1 MEESMN
7 SIERIEAAVNLKE
20 PDRVPADPLN
30 IYILG
35 YQGGISLKEFMED
48 PVKATKAAELAR
60 KEKIGEGDQIYPSLV
75 ILDHFTFPMKST
87 WDQYTLRWEIFDKF
101 PPEGNIPNFYEKET
115 IKDYDD
121 IMERG
126 FSTIL
131 FDKEISKKTLKK
143 SIDEILYYAF
153 EFPKIHAREWRK
165 FSERNHIPLMVGGRA
180 CIPLDILQYYR
191 GFSNLVRDIHEQP
204 DKVKEFCEWL
214 LEYEIVAGLREATI
228 MGAGEVPGAEKILWF
243 NGGPPGMTP
252 QIFEDFF
259 WPTAKKGIDMIVK
272 RGFKAHCHWDN
283 DLTPHLERMTDIAK
297 GLPKGQIVL
306 DLEKTD
312 MAKAKEILG
321 DKICLYGNVPSS
333 LLVHGTVKDVKKY
346 CKKLIE
352 DCADGGGFI
361 LSTEC
366 ETPWDAK
373 PENVKAIIDS
383 AKEYGKYK

>member
-1 MEESMN
+1 MDELSRF
-7 SIERIEAAVNLKE
+7 ERVDAAINLKE
-20 PDRVPADPLN
+20 ADRVPADPLN
-30 IYILG
+30 IYIHG
-35 YQGGISLKEFMED
+35 YQGGISFKEFMED
-48 PVKATKAAELAR
+48 PVKATRAAEIAR
-60 KEKIGEGDQIYPSLV
+60 KEKIGEGDQIYPSLA
-75 ILDHFTFPMKST
+75 IMDHLTFPMKAT
-87 WDQYTLRWEIFDKF
+87 WDQYTLRWEIFDEF
-101 PPEGNIPNFYEKET
+101 PPKGNIPNFYEKET

-143 SIDEILYYAF
+143 PIDEILYYTF

-165 FSERNHIPLMVGGRA
+165 LAERNHVPLMVGGRA

-191 GFSNLVRDIHEQP
+191 GFTGLVRDIHEQP
-204 DKVKEFCEWL
+204 DKVKEMCEWL
-214 LEYEIVAGLREATI
+214 LEYEIIAGLRQATI

-252 QIFEDFF
+252 QIFEEFF
-259 WPTAKKGIDMIVK
+259 WPFAKKGIDMIVK

-297 GLPKGQIVL
+297 GLPKGKIIL
-306 DLEKTD
+306 DLEKTN

-321 DKICLYGNVPSS
+321 DKVCLYGNVPSS
-333 LLVHGTVKDVKKY
+333 VLVHGTVNDVKKY
-346 CKKLIE
+346 CKKLIAN
-352 DCADGGGFI
+352 CAEGGGFI
-361 LSTEC
+361 LATEC

-373 PENVKAIIDS
+373 PENVRAIIAS